1 MKSSMFDRDALDR
14 HHAAHRLTSED
25 DEAAHQLFWSTLDD
39 LHRARAKALCEAHGG
54 GDFDEG
60 FLGFMGTY
68 MHLARLV
75 PLDRV
80 VYDVGCAHAF
90 QAWFFR
96 EHRGYVGI
104 SDSPG
109 VDCRFWTPN
118 ATHVHGSVAQWS
130 LGYGRDTV
138 GRWCG
143 LVSPA
148 DRLPRE
154 AWISPE
160 QASDPYVQTPLDP
173 CHFAIHNFCP
183 SGHGDVVKMF
193 HDLYTFYPRSA

>member
-1 MKSSMFDRDALDR
+1 VIFDRDALAR
-14 HHAAHRLTSED
+14 HQAAHRLTSED
-25 DEAAHQLFWSTLDD
+25 DETAHQLFWSTLDAES
-39 LHRARAKALCEAHGG
+39 RARAKGICEAYGG

-68 MHLARLV
+68 MHLARLI

-109 VDCRFWTPN
+109 IVQRFWAPGV
-118 ATHVHGSVAQWS
+118 THVHGSVAQWA
-130 LGYGRDTV
+130 LGYGRDAE

-143 LVSPA
+143 LVPQA
-148 DRLPRE
+148 ERLFRG
-154 AWISPE
+154 AWITTAQVGE
-160 QASDPYVQTPLDP
+160 PYVQTPLDS

-183 SGHGDVVKMF
+183 SGHADVLRIF
-193 HDLYTFYPRSA
+193 HDFYTFYPRSA